1 MVPALLIGALFV
13 AVTILF
19 CALVEQFAAI
29 ERYSMISRV
38 GLLVMLLSYLI
49 HPPIDVHFGP
59 LRKLLVDNRFHR
71 IHHSIEP
78 RHFDRSFGI
87 CFSFWDRLLGMAD
100 DPAPDEWPEVGVSD
114 APAPR
119 DLKDFLLMPV
129 RILKAGHSYTIEQ
142 ESEMGE
148 GQAACLSCRNSS
160 QQS

>member
-1 MVPALLIGALFV
+1 MSLVQFDHPVTPAV
-13 AVTILF
+13 
-19 CALVEQFAAI
+19 
-29 ERYSMISRV
+29 V
-38 GLLVMLLSYLI
+38 GFLVMLLSYLI
-49 HPPIDVHFGP
+49 HSPIDVPFGP

-78 RHFDRSFGI
+78 RHFDRNFGI
-87 CFSFWDRLLGMAD
+87 CFSVWDRLLGTAY
-100 DPAPDEWPEVGVSD
+100 DPAPDEWPEVGIAD

-129 RILKAGHSYTIEQ
+129 RILKAAPSERFEQ

-148 GQAACLSCRNSS
+148 GQAACLSCRSSS